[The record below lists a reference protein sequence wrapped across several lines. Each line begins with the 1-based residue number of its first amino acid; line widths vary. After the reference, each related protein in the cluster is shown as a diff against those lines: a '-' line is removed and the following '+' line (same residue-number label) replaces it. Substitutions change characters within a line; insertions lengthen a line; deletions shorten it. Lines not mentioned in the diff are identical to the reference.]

1 MRPLIVILF
10 FSFNYCF
17 GQQKNLLPTK
27 YVFKSLVLSA
37 HTKKP
42 VSIIRPDF
50 ISLKQGYICKQEWKF
65 EKKTGLPLRLRL
77 GSLAYVNKMEGK

>member
-1 MRPLIVILF
+1 MRSLFIILF

-17 GQQKNLLPTK
+17 GQQINILPTK
-27 YVFKSLVLSA
+27 NVFKSSVIS
-37 HTKKP
+37 TQPKKP
-42 VSIIRPDF
+42 IPIIRPDF

-77 GSLAYVNKMEGK
+77 GSLAYVNKLEGK